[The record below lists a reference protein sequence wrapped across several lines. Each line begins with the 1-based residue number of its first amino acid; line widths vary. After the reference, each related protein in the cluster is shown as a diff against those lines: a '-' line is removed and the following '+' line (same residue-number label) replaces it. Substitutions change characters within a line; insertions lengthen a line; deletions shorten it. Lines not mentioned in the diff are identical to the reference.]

1 MWIGSICRCFVTEE
15 GLESRRI
22 GVKGEARPYAF
33 YRETAQNRAEVFR
46 RQVVSGMK
54 LQKYEVV
61 FLSLLAL
68 ERRLAEQPCLILHC
82 AYTGVSGESHALFCT
97 IGNGQN
103 HAGGPLGAVP
113 GKPYCKR

>member
-1 MWIGSICRCFVTEE
+1 M
-15 GLESRRI
+15 
-22 GVKGEARPYAF
+22 KGEARPYAF

-82 AYTGVSGESHALFCT
+82 AYTGVSGEGHALFCT
-97 IGNGQN
+97 VGNGQN
-103 HAGGPLGAVP
+103 HAGGTLGTVP
-113 GKPYCKR
+113 GKPYRKRG